1 MKKITYTP
9 CYRYVKF
16 NNTQNEY
23 KRFKQ
28 LLTYFTEYS
37 SSETDRKYYH
47 NGENFEIIVYDNN
60 SVFQTNS
67 DHERQGVELD
77 TIDNFK
83 IRFKSFTGEDLY

>member
-1 MKKITYTP
+1 MNIKDL
-9 CYRYVKF
+9 
-16 NNTQNEY
+16 N
-23 KRFKQ
+23 Q

-37 SSETDRKYYH
+37 SETDKKYYH
-47 NGENFEIIVYDNN
+47 NGENFEIIVYDDN